1 MIMITPEFITTYN
14 ECIAPTL
21 KEMFQKH
28 PPPQM
33 FGFKFDKSII
43 TESCFGTAFE
53 SNPAPH
59 L

>member
-28 PPPQM
+28 PPPRPEM
-33 FGFKFDKSII
+33 CLKRCLGLSSI
-43 TESCFGTAFE
+43 SR
-53 SNPAPH
+53 